1 MSRILVTGGFGR
13 SGRWIVDRLADDG
26 HDILCVDRATA
37 DIDHPAIDARQADLT
52 EKGDVFDL
60 VHEFDPDDVVHWG
73 AIPHP
78 LDHAGGHVF
87 ENNVMGAYNVIDA
100 AGRVGA
106 DVVWASSESAYGLPF
121 AEETPLPDFLPIDE
135 THPMR
140 PEDPYGTSKVVGEE
154 VAKMVTRRD
163 GISVASIR
171 PSWIQYPGEYVC
183 KGEDPTEHGD
193 GNLWS
198 YVDVRDIV
206 DSVVA
211 AMDAD
216 FEGHEPFLIA
226 AADNWAGR
234 PTTELIE
241 DWFDEVPDDCAL
253 EGEQA
258 AMSSAKAQ
266 SMLDWEPTHAWREAA
281 EEDVS
286 GPKFGLGAGSAQSD

>member
-13 SGRWIVDRLADDG
+13 SGRWIVDRLASDG
-26 HDILCVDRATA
+26 HEVLAVDQRTSPVN
-37 DIDHPAIDARQADLT
+37 HPAVDGRQADLT
-52 EKGDVFDL
+52 DKGDVYDL
-60 VHEFDPDDVVHWG
+60 IHEFQPDDVVHWG
-73 AIPHP
+73 AIPDP

-87 ENNVMGAYNVIDA
+87 ENNVMGAYNVLDA

-121 AEETPLPDFLPIDE
+121 AEETPLPDYLPIDE
-135 THPMR
+135 DHPMR

-163 GISVASIR
+163 GVDVASIR
-171 PSWIQYPGEYVC
+171 PSWIQYPGEYLC
-183 KGEDPTEHGD
+183 KGNDPSEHGD

-211 AMDAD
+211 ALDAD
-216 FEGHEPFLIA
+216 LGGHEPFLIA
-226 AADNWAGR
+226 AAENWAGR
-234 PTTELIE
+234 PTVDLVE
-241 DWFDEVPDDCAL
+241 DWFGEVPEDCDL
-253 EGEQA
+253 SGEQS

-266 SMLDWEPTHAWREAA
+266 SMLDWEPTHSWREAA
-281 EEDVS
+281 EEDVD
-286 GPKFGLGAGSAQSD
+286 GPTIF

>member
-13 SGRWIVDRLADDG
+13 SGRWIVDRLASEG
-26 HDILCVDRATA
+26 HELLAVDQRTSPV
-37 DIDHPAIDARQADLT
+37 DHPAVDGRQADLT
-52 EKGDVFDL
+52 DKGDVYDL
-60 VHEFDPDDVVHWG
+60 VHEFEPDDVVHWG
-73 AIPHP
+73 AIPDP

-87 ENNVMGAYNVIDA
+87 ENNVMGAYNVLDA

-121 AEETPLPDFLPIDE
+121 SAETPLPDYLPIDE
-135 THPMR
+135 DHPMR

-154 VAKMVTRRD
+154 IAKMVVRRD
-163 GISVASIR
+163 GIDVASIR
-171 PSWIQYPGEYVC
+171 PSWIQYPGEYLC
-183 KGEDPTEHGD
+183 RGNDPSEHGD

-211 AMDAD
+211 ALDAD
-216 FEGHEPFLIA
+216 LGGHEPFLIA
-226 AADNWAGR
+226 AAENWAGR
-234 PTTELIE
+234 PTVDLVE
-241 DWFDEVPDDCAL
+241 DWFGEVPDECDL
-253 EGEQA
+253 SGEQS

-281 EEDVS
+281 EEDVD
-286 GPKFGLGAGSAQSD
+286 GPTIF